1 MKNPTRTKKLTSGI
15 SFYFILYTVA
25 IITVFV
31 ITMERDQ
38 LLRQRDEDL
47 AHLVQVYI
55 KQLHLSASVDTARF
69 FVGAGQSVTA
79 ESLVVRVLAEGPID
93 KKDIAY
99 SLVDASRILP
109 DGSEEHVDRDIRLRN
124 IDGDGV
130 LVCPPVQEG
139 TYLFNVAGYKKRIL
153 SDGKNMKVLIKDS
166 SYVISYSKRLEQVDR
181 DSTLLIVKVTRS
193 GVVPP
198 QLMLSVQEIRDNWVL
213 GVPYRKKIF
222 IGGVESLSGV
232 SFSTSAPGRIERSAD
247 AGSFVTLVWEKPE
260 QGQRSFT
267 VTGDAGRGFGTKDR
281 GTVSFT
287 VEVRPATFVTPPA
300 EKGFWGIPYV
310 FDGQIIGI
318 DPLNLT
324 VQAAHDGQQLHV
336 RPAVPRDTIVPE
348 RTWNLLAFRVLY
360 RDATIREHRVQLA
373 APPPPQ
379 IRWVQQNLDRVR
391 HVYVIALTA
400 TDPLGGPVR
409 VSLQSQPA
417 GIVQLDKIRGTA
429 FTITVNLE
437 SKPSAVYLRLTATD
451 QYGGQTVSSRQFN
464 LSQ

>member
-1 MKNPTRTKKLTSGI
+1 MEKSTRTKKPTSGI
-15 SFYFILYTVA
+15 SFYFILYLVA
-25 IITVFV
+25 IITVFA

-55 KQLHLSASVDTARF
+55 KPLQMTASVDTARL
-69 FVGAGQSVTA
+69 FVGPGQSVTA

-93 KKDIAY
+93 KNDIAY
-99 SLVDASRILP
+99 SLVDATWILP
-109 DGSEEHVDRDIRLRN
+109 NGSDGHLDRDIRLRN

-153 SDGKNMKVLIKDS
+153 SDGKTMKVLIRDS
-166 SYVISYSKRLEQVDR
+166 SYVIAFSERLEQMDR
-181 DSTLLIVKVTRS
+181 DTALLIVKVERS
-193 GVVPP
+193 GLVPP
-198 QLMLSVQEIRDNWVL
+198 QLILSVQEIRENWVL
-213 GVPYRKKIF
+213 DVPYRKKIF
-222 IGGVESLSGV
+222 VGGVESPSGV
-232 SFSTSAPGRIERSAD
+232 SFSASAPGRIERAAD
-247 AGSFVTLVWEKPE
+247 AASYVTLVWEKPDLGE
-260 QGQRSFT
+260 RSFT
-267 VTGDAGRGFGTKDR
+267 VTADAGRGFGAKDR
-281 GTVSFT
+281 GILSFT

-300 EKGFWGIPYV
+300 ERGYWGIPYV
-310 FDGQIIGI
+310 FDGQIVGI

-324 VQAAHDGQQLHV
+324 VQAAHDDQQLHV
-336 RPAVPRDTIVPE
+336 RPVVPRDTIVPE
-348 RTWNLLAFRVLY
+348 RTWSVLAFRVLY
-360 RDATIREHRVQLA
+360 RDATIREHRARLT

-437 SKPSAVYLRLTATD
+437 NKPTAVYLKLTATD
-451 QYGGQTVSSRQFN
+451 QYGGQSVSSRQFN

>member
-1 MKNPTRTKKLTSGI
+1 MKSPTRAKKPTSGI

-55 KQLHLSASVDTARF
+55 KPLQLSASVDTARF
-69 FVGAGQSVTA
+69 FVAAGQSLTA
-79 ESLVVRVLAEGPID
+79 ESLVVRAFADGPID
-93 KKDIAY
+93 KKDITY
-99 SLVDASRILP
+99 SLVDAFRILP
-109 DGSEEHVDRDIRLRN
+109 DGSDERVDRDIRLRN
-124 IDGDGV
+124 IDGEGV

-139 TYLFNVAGYKKRIL
+139 TYLFTVAGYKKRIL
-153 SDGKNMKVLIKDS
+153 SDGKTMKVLIKDT
-166 SYVISYSKRLEQVDR
+166 SYVVAYSRRLEKVDR
-181 DSTLLIVKVTRS
+181 DTTLLIVKVERS
-193 GVVPP
+193 GLVPP
-198 QLMLSVQEIRDNWVL
+198 QLILSVQETRENWVL
-213 GVPYRKKIF
+213 NVPYRKKIF
-222 IGGVESLSGV
+222 VGGVESLSGV
-232 SFSTSAPGRIERSAD
+232 SFTASAPGRMERTVD
-247 AGSFVTLVWEKPE
+247 AGSFVTLVWEKPNL
-260 QGQRSFT
+260 GQQLFT
-267 VTGDAGRGFGTKDR
+267 VAGDAGRGFGTKDR
-281 GTVSFT
+281 GTVTFT

-310 FDGQIIGI
+310 FDGQIVGI
-318 DPLNLT
+318 NPLDLA

-348 RTWNLLAFRVLY
+348 RTWNILAFRVLY
-360 RDATIREHRVQLA
+360 HDATIREHRVQLS

-379 IRWVQQNLDRVR
+379 IRWVQQNLDRAR
-391 HVYVIALTA
+391 HVYVITLAA
-400 TDPLGGPVR
+400 ADPVGGPVR

-417 GIVQLDKIRGTA
+417 GIVQLDKIRGTT

-437 SKPSAVYLRLTATD
+437 SKPSAVYLKLTATD
-451 QYGGQTVSSRQFN
+451 QYGGQSVSSRQFN